1 MGGACSRYGERRSF
15 SRLLVV
21 NPEGNRSH
29 HTGLGGKIILK
40 MDRQEVRCGGKEFV
54 GLSQDWDIWRALVS
68 VLMNFRVL
76 LKAWNFLA
84 S

>member
-1 MGGACSRYGERRSF
+1 M
-15 SRLLVV
+15 V
-21 NPEGNRSH
+21 NPEGKKSH